1 MFLKTAI
8 AQRKSLAF
16 PYLIFSKAR
25 QRLLHHAELKLGH
38 GPYQHLSLEPLI
50 VHVLFFF
57 FAVDAQVYYCNSLR
71 SHIAKLCQL
80 SHTLDRSLVIWS
92 ASPLNQTRSRD
103 NRYCITSV
111 R

>member
-1 MFLKTAI
+1 MFLETAI

-50 VHVLFFF
+50 VHVLFF
-57 FAVDAQVYYCNSLR
+57 SLP
-71 SHIAKLCQL
+71 SMHKYIIAIACA
-80 SHTLDRSLVIWS
+80 HTLPNY
-92 ASPLNQTRSRD
+92 ANCHTRLTGLS
-103 NRYCITSV
+103 
-111 R
+111 